1 METSIPTIHFQ
12 DASCSF
18 QGPGYLSFSNS
29 TPKFKYLVMWSFWWA
44 PVDRKNKIYIY
55 IVAPFSAV
63 RPLQG
68 TKFSHDFCLSSPMSQ
83 MECRR
88 ICLLTV
94 GWLVCHSNSKN
105 ILSAVVGWWWLKRTA
120 RQNFLTCKNKRRNNV
135 HPLLPPFPR

>member
-1 METSIPTIHFQ
+1 MCGYMHLYIYIVHTFCIHVDGDTDTCIATNNYLHCIYDTEKPL
-12 DASCSF
+12 DASS
-18 QGPGYLSFSNS
+18 
-29 TPKFKYLVMWSFWWA
+29 
-44 PVDRKNKIYIY
+44 IY